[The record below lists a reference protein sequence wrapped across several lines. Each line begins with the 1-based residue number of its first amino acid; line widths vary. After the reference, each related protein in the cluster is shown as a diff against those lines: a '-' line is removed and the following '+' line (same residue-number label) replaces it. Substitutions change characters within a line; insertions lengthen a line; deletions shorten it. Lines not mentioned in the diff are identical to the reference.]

1 MDNFLVNEFNTA
13 ISKLD
18 RDNINMREVEEIDH
32 ILGLMQILL
41 DDNSYDDDFNCRFIP
56 CSASLLKNSTD
67 LGVCFV
73 IIIYVCGLHIRND
86 KLDIALELLEKL
98 KATDSTLSIK
108 VTELDEMELS
118 FTTNKIADSGY

>member
-41 DDNSYDDDFNCRFIP
+41 DDNSYDDDFNCRFI
-56 CSASLLKNSTD
+56 KNNTD

-73 IIIYVCGLHIRND
+73 ITIYVCGLHIRND
-86 KLDIALELLEKL
+86 KLDIALELLEIL